1 MFSKTSSMKWIN
13 DTCSQGMENS
23 QLNQETGFYV
33 METLVIKRMNKKISE
48 MI

>member
-1 MFSKTSSMKWIN
+1 
-13 DTCSQGMENS
+13 MENS
-23 QLNQETGFYV
+23 QLNQETGFYM